1 MRRNIKYY
9 EMAKTG
15 WISAGEFSTL
25 HPHMK
30 KSASK
35 ITLILS
41 AMALAGAFFVPAV
54 SAQDDAAA
62 KKAKRDAANLK
73 KYDKNG
79 NGKLDE
85 DEIAQMKKDQAEAK
99 AKKEAEKNKK

>member
-1 MRRNIKYY
+1 
-9 EMAKTG
+9 MAKNGSIFPDVFTSLG
-15 WISAGEFSTL
+15 V
-25 HPHMK
+25 HMK
-30 KSASK
+30 NSASK

-41 AMALAGAFFVPAV
+41 VLALAGAFFVPAV

-62 KKAKRDAANLK
+62 KKAKREAANLK

>member
-1 MRRNIKYY
+1 M
-9 EMAKTG
+9 KTG
-15 WISAGEFSTL
+15 WIFAGEFCTL
-25 HPHMK
+25 RLSMK
-30 KSASK
+30 KTTSK

-41 AMALAGAFFVPAV
+41 AFALAGAFFVPAV

>member
-1 MRRNIKYY
+1 V
-9 EMAKTG
+9 KTG
-15 WISAGEFSTL
+15 WIFGGEFTTIL
-25 HPHMK
+25 LHMK
-30 KSASK
+30 NSASK

-41 AMALAGAFFVPAV
+41 VLALAGAFFVPAV

-62 KKAKRDAANLK
+62 KKAKREAANLK

-79 NGKLDE
+79 NGKLDA
-85 DEIAQMKKDQAEAK
+85 DEEAQMKKDQAEAK

>member
-1 MRRNIKYY
+1 M
-9 EMAKTG
+9 KTG
-15 WISAGEFSTL
+15 WISAAEFCTL
-25 HPHMK
+25 CPSMK
-30 KSASK
+30 KTTSK

-41 AMALAGAFFVPAV
+41 AFALAGAFFVPAV

>member
-1 MRRNIKYY
+1 
-9 EMAKTG
+9 MAKTG
-15 WISAGEFSTL
+15 WIFPALFTNLGL
-25 HPHMK
+25 HMK
-30 KSASK
+30 NSASK

-41 AMALAGAFFVPAV
+41 VLALAGAFFVPAA

-62 KKAKRDAANLK
+62 KKAKREAANLK